1 MTYEKI
7 ACIST
12 VALLITAQMPVNALT
27 WRAVEIG
34 ITVVGGVCWV
44 GNKIVG
50 EIIYTE
56 SCYVE
61 STGLWHYGYYKN
73 IHFWQKQISK
83 YDPTSDTTSYWSY
96 SLHGDIQLLDNN
108 DPFPL
113 EPSRQSKFC
122 DYSTTDGNGNILKT
136 QYNTL
141 EKFRFAVKNT
151 VVSERGAL
159 PFLYGGPF
167 PTQVLWHVT
176 PLFKDCST
184 IVSKYPVTDY
194 LDVAIPKNGKIEGLK
209 GKLMGR
215 QYTDSYFK
223 RPTTL

>member
-1 MTYEKI
+1 MKKFV
-7 ACIST
+7 CIST
-12 VALLITAQMPVNALT
+12 VALLIAAQVPVMSQWDKVITYGGLAIQVVT
-27 WRAVEIG
+27 YIG
-34 ITVVGGVCWV
+34 D
-44 GNKIVG
+44 KIVG

-61 STGLWHYGYYKN
+61 ETNLWSYGYYKN
-73 IHFWQKQISK
+73 IQFWKKQKSK
-83 YDPTSDTTSYWSY
+83 YDPATGTTAYWSY
-96 SLHGDIQLLDNN
+96 SLHPDGIQRLDNTA
-108 DPFPL
+108 PFALAPTL
-113 EPSRQSKFC
+113 RDNFC
-122 DYSTTDGNGNILKT
+122 DYSTTDENGKIWKT
-136 QYNTL
+136 YYKTIEQFT
-141 EKFRFAVKNT
+141 FAVKNT
-151 VVSERGAL
+151 VVSERGVV
-159 PFLYGGPF
+159 PHGGPF

-194 LDVAIPKNGKIEGLK
+194 LDVARPKNGKIEGLK